1 MSDFFADDD
10 WQKRIRDEI
19 LVPQFYQRHALDGR
33 YVLLDS
39 GGLATRLQK
48 EMGVDTVFQVAGGE
62 MVSVEEKI
70 VRWPGYPYSTFCLE
84 TDSCTVPGR
93 ESPGWM
99 HYSAADFLLYCFV
112 TVNHGLDCHLIDLPK
127 LKAWFW
133 PLAGQFEVF
142 GPLPTLNRTM
152 GRKVP
157 IVDVHANVPTWM
169 FSLFPTAQGEV
180 VA

>member
-19 LVPQFYQRHALDGR
+19 LVPQFYQRYALDGR
-33 YVLLDS
+33 YVLLDR

-62 MVSVEEKI
+62 MISVEEKI
-70 VRWPGYPYSTFCLE
+70 VRWPGYAYSAFCLE

-112 TVNHGLDCHLIDLPK
+112 TVDHGLDCHLIDLPK

-133 PLAGQFEVF
+133 PLAGQFDAF
-142 GPLPTLNRTM
+142 GPLSTLNRTM

-157 IVDVHANVPTWM
+157 IVDVHVNVPTWM
-169 FSLFPTAQGEV
+169 FSLLPTLREV
-180 VA
+180 AA